1 MHLARRLRLTLS
13 DTALDLGPDAPTL
26 CSPWTVRDLLAH
38 LVLRDRRPDGLPGVG
53 VDWQPLQRHTERVQ
67 ESIAD
72 QDFAALVQQV
82 RSGPP
87 RWSPASV
94 AGVDKLVNT
103 TEFLVHLED
112 IVRAQPGWVPSPV
125 DARVEAAAW
134 AALPRVARLS
144 FRSSPV
150 GVVLVAPGH
159 GRALVRRPPAG
170 TSSVVVT
177 GAPVELLLHAFGR
190 TGVAQVSLDGE
201 PSAVAA
207 LAAEERAV

>member
-1 MHLARRLRLTLS
+1 MHLARRLRLALC
-13 DTALDLGPDAPTL
+13 DTALDVGPDASTL
-26 CSPWTVRDLLAH
+26 CGSWTVRDLLAH

-53 VDWQPLQRHTERVQ
+53 VDWQPLTRHTERVQ
-67 ESIAD
+67 QSIAD
-72 QDFAALVQQV
+72 QAFAALVQQL

-87 RWSPASV
+87 RWSPAAV
-94 AGVDKLVNT
+94 VGVDKVVNT
-103 TEFLVHLED
+103 TEYMVHLED
-112 IVRAQPGWVPSPV
+112 IVRAQPGWVRSPA

-177 GAPVELLLHAFGR
+177 GPPLELLMHAFGR
-190 TGVAQVSLDGE
+190 TGVAQVSVDGE

-207 LAAEERAV
+207 LDADERSV

>member
-1 MHLARRLRLTLS
+1 MHLARRLRLALC

-26 CSPWTVRDLLAH
+26 CGPWTVRDLLAH
-38 LVLRDRRPDGLPGVG
+38 LVLRDRRPDALPGVG
-53 VDWQPLQRHTERVQ
+53 VDWSPLQRHTERVQ
-67 ESIAD
+67 QSIAD
-72 QDFAALVQQV
+72 QDFTELVQQL

-94 AGVDKLVNT
+94 VGVDKVVNT
-103 TEFLVHLED
+103 TELMVHLED
-112 IVRAQPGWVPSPV
+112 VVRAQPGWAPTPA
-125 DARVEAAAW
+125 DGRVEAAAW

-144 FRSSPV
+144 FRSCGA

-177 GAPVELLLHAFGR
+177 GSPLELLLHAFGR
-190 TGVAQVSLDGE
+190 TGVAQVTVDGD

-207 LAAEERAV
+207 LDADERAV